1 MKVLFVLFGTF
12 VCWFCGCYGHD
23 SIVFSSLKD
32 DSRYHLFRIF
42 SVDKYILFF
51 YFNRD
56 VNDPD
61 LIHLTV
67 VACGADR
74 VEETMVMF
82 KSAILFSEKHIHLHV
97 FADDE
102 NRPTFVKEVQY
113 FTSLILVFSEMN
125 TRISKDV

>member
-1 MKVLFVLFGTF
+1 MCFLLINK
-12 VCWFCGCYGHD
+12 
-23 SIVFSSLKD
+23 
-32 DSRYHLFRIF
+32 
-42 SVDKYILFF
+42 F
-51 YFNRD
+51 YAFYCNRD

-113 FTSLILVFSEMN
+113 FTS
-125 TRISKDV
+125 